1 MEKLDLQIFRNLKQE
16 IVEYI
21 AKYQE
26 AKEREE
32 YLPDEEREQ
41 FLARYKEII
50 EILSEHDLSDIDFEE
65 WRGMYLMVDEDT
77 PLDFSKTKANIDF
90 SIIKYDAY
98 DTFPNF
104 QSCQIKNF
112 DFEKYDYSPEMF
124 DEEFRKENE
133 GRFLSENIAEDVAD
147 RFYKGKL
154 TLTDIHNNPE
164 LAHKIEE
171 KNLAYRLREIYKF
184 IGREEFCK
192 LDAQF
197 VDTTRSSLRWIEL
210 INSNP
215 NLRTA
220 EEIMPVLYKS
230 AREQIIGYS
239 NDDIDRR
246 FYHRQDQLGERFKE
260 ENPDLFLS
268 EEAPENVREHYYEHY
283 LSLKEFSENLR
294 YFEGKTVAHSFNA
307 YGDEKKII
315 NLYGEGIY
323 QLFAD
328 YKPIMDK
335 VLNNHIVMQSIEV
348 PTGPVTDEQRKD
360 IMSSAITTYI
370 TRNGYEQIE
379 NWDEFKMI
387 LDFVPIEYL
396 PATPDTRELIDK
408 YGIDKIIESGIDIKC
423 LFQAKKITSLEEIS
437 NLEETA
443 SSNGIELE
451 DIRKL
456 VDKNIRR
463 ILDSY
468 DVKQLLEYG
477 IKDLSELSE
486 VTNDLRQVKEML
498 EKRPMD
504 LINMG
509 KYGNS
514 KKKFID
520 RYGIDNIIALDDETG
535 GMFSHQMWSNDI
547 YLTLLAH
554 SEGKAPKLDEDKELT
569 YDEFKNR
576 MYEILL
582 HARDERGPLQTR
594 DYPDYDF
601 IQGNFREEHSDI
613 FIDGEISEDVKK
625 AFYTGHMTAEMVRQ
639 NPELIQL
646 LQGKDLSRAFA
657 KKMTA
662 EISMQ
667 MIDKDGN
674 VIGET
679 PNIVNMAQ
687 YFSEKLGQEEFLKIC
702 ADYGKCLDNIEISTK
717 NEITIENV
725 RETIEQA
732 IYKGIK
738 EKGVEYFEELPLS
751 FQEKYPEL
759 FLPKEVDKELRNK
772 FYEGKLSFEDI
783 RQNPQIKELLLTKDI
798 SVGFGRTKYGQ
809 EMLAKPG
816 GRFVNPMWEK
826 LTEQEIMDLAE
837 EYGKYLKDVKDDIF
851 IEGQSIEEREIAV
864 QGNIEEN
871 ILNRKSS
878 YDETIPEFFK
888 QKHPEM
894 FLDENAPDKLK
905 QAFYDNKASR
915 ITYFNESGDLV
926 DTSFQLSNNGNLNTL
941 IKSDVVDISFQ
952 LIKEHPEWREFL
964 QGRDLSR
971 AFSKQY
977 DELFKRFDSATIM
990 KLGTRNPETIEKM
1003 VLNHKEDVLE
1013 NWYKSTGGKF
1023 IPHHAVMLNFPESE
1037 IDSFLSNGKRW
1048 SQLMRIDNYNLN
1060 DEGKTA
1066 ILKASYAMG
1075 VFQGDDDGFNR
1086 TMKLFTDVPQ
1096 ELTQEEYDK
1105 VASMFSGEFNPFRW
1119 NRSNFDPKQKDE
1131 EMKSLFEQAYTLN
1144 DDSKYVFSMDKQKN
1158 KDNVR
1163 MIREILEKAQIPR
1176 ILTPEKAHQM
1186 FDSFAMEYNPDFVRF
1201 FNDNI
1206 EEILANPEYT
1216 KIIATIQRQFKD
1228 IVRTNAGRRLT
1239 LNVAQDYVKSI
1250 VYTDIEVGNEGVAEQ
1265 AKIAGYSQEDFEA
1278 IQSLFNE
1285 GEVRDFSSIPRIK
1298 GNTKGYTYEM
1308 LRCDDPLALTI
1319 GTLTDCCQ
1327 EIHGAGQTSMEHSV
1341 ISPDGRVFCVRDAEG
1356 RLVAQS
1362 WFWRNQYTGCFDN
1375 IEIPHKIFELY
1386 EKEHPDV
1393 GRKGLTTDVLE
1404 VYKKAAQDLMQ
1415 EDARV
1420 YQELLENGTITQ
1432 EQYDALLLGK
1442 VTIGLGYNDIAD
1454 AIQADK
1460 TIHQETDKV
1469 RVKGTD
1475 RLPDPYTD
1483 ASTQYTIA
1491 EREGTIKS
1499 ENENLYV
1506 HQDDVPVF
1514 DETNM
1519 SSTVLL
1525 TMKRMEQETGRNNLA
1540 YLSEKSDEKNLPKS
1554 QRIINS
1560 IAREYGLNPSDTK
1573 VMATARVA
1581 LIYSKDKE
1589 NKVKIGDLLS
1599 SPLKKGL
1606 TEEQRQKA
1614 TAHIMY
1620 QVKKALK
1627 QIGLQDSEVDL
1638 SSLSEEQQ
1646 QMLQSVMQEIE
1657 KENDERGE
1665 R

>member
-1 MEKLDLQIFRNLKQE
+1 MEKLDLQIFRELRQE

-21 AKYQE
+21 TKYRE
-26 AKEREE
+26 AEERGE
-32 YLPDEEREQ
+32 YLSDEEEEQ
-41 FLARYKEII
+41 FLTRYKEII
-50 EILSEHDLSDIDFEE
+50 GILSEHDLSDIDFEE
-65 WRGMYLMVDEDT
+65 WRGMLLYADEEN

-90 SIIKYDAY
+90 SIIEYDSYKA
-98 DTFPNF
+98 FPNLK
-104 QSCQIKNF
+104 SCQIKNF
-112 DFEKYDYSPEMF
+112 DFENYDYSPEMF
-124 DEEFRKENE
+124 DEEYRRENE
-133 GRFLSENIAEDVAD
+133 GHFLSESIPEDVAD
-147 RFYKGKL
+147 RFYKGEL

-164 LAHKIEE
+164 LANKIEE
-171 KNLAYRLREIYKF
+171 KNLEYGLRDIYKI

-197 VDTTRSSLRWIEL
+197 VDTTRYSWTEL
-210 INSNP
+210 LNSNP

-230 AREQIIGYS
+230 AREQIISYS
-239 NDDIDRR
+239 NDDINRR
-246 FYHRQDQLGERFKE
+246 FYHRQDQLGEKFRE
-260 ENPDLFLS
+260 QYPDLFLS
-268 EEAPENVREHYYEHY
+268 EEVPESVREHYYGHF
-283 LSLKEFSENLR
+283 LSMQEFSRNLQH
-294 YFEGKTVAHSFNA
+294 FEGKTVAQSFSA
-307 YGDEKKII
+307 YGDERTII
-315 NLYGEGIY
+315 SLYGEGIY

-328 YKPIMDK
+328 YKPVMDK
-335 VLNNHIVMQSIEV
+335 ILSDYIAMQTIEV
-348 PTGPVTDEQRKD
+348 PRGPITEEQRKE

-370 TRNGYEQIE
+370 NRNGYEQVQS
-379 NWDEFKMI
+379 WDEFKMI

-396 PATPDTRELIDK
+396 PVTPDTRELIDK
-408 YGIDKIIESGIDIKC
+408 YGIDRIIESGIDIKC
-423 LFQAKKITSLEEIS
+423 LFQDKKLTSLEEIS
-437 NLEETA
+437 SLD
-443 SSNGIELE
+443 GIKLE
-451 DIRKL
+451 DIKKL
-456 VDKNIRR
+456 VDRDSRR

-486 VTNDLRQVKEML
+486 TTNDLHQVKEML

-509 KYGNS
+509 QYGND
-514 KKKFID
+514 KKKFIE
-520 RYGIDNIIALDDETG
+520 RYGIDNIIALDEETN
-535 GMFSHQMWSNDI
+535 GMFSHQLWQSDI
-547 YLTLLAH
+547 YLTMLAQA
-554 SEGKAPKLDEDKELT
+554 EGRAPKIETNEQLT
-569 YDEFKNR
+569 YEQFKDR

-582 HARDERGPLQTR
+582 HARDERGVLTSR
-594 DYPDYDF
+594 DYQDYDF
-601 IQGNFREEHSDI
+601 IQGKFREEHPEI
-613 FIDGEISEDVKK
+613 FIDGDISEEVKRD
-625 AFYTGHMTAEMVRQ
+625 FYTRHMTAELVRQ

-646 LQGKDLSRAFA
+646 LQGKDLSRAFS
-657 KKMTA
+657 KQMTA
-662 EISMQ
+662 GISMQ
-667 MIDKDGN
+667 MMDKDGN
-674 VIGET
+674 AIGGI
-679 PNIVNMAQ
+679 PNTVNMAQ
-687 YFSEKLGQEEFLKIC
+687 YLSEKLGQEEFLKIC
-702 ADYGKCLDNIEISTK
+702 ADYGKCLDNIGISTK
-717 NEITIENV
+717 NEITVESV

-738 EKGVEYFEELPLS
+738 EKGIEYFEELPIS
-751 FQEKYPEL
+751 FQEKHPEL
-759 FLPKEVDKELRNK
+759 FLPKEIDENIRKR

-783 RQNPQIKELLLTKDI
+783 RKNPQIKELLLTKDI

-809 EMLAKPG
+809 PMLGRG
-816 GRFVNPMWEK
+816 GQRYVNPMWEK

-837 EYGKYLKDVKDDIF
+837 EYGKYLKDVNAEIF
-851 IEGQSIEEREIAV
+851 IEGQSVEDREIAV

-871 ILNRKSS
+871 ILTRKSS

-888 QKHPEM
+888 LKHPEM
-894 FLDENAPDKLK
+894 FLDEKAPEELK
-905 QAFYDNKASR
+905 KAFYDNKASR
-915 ITYFNESGDLV
+915 RNYLNISG
-926 DTSFQLSNNGNLNTL
+926 
-941 IKSDVVDISFQ
+941 DVVDISFQ
-952 LIKEHPEWREFL
+952 LIKEHPEWKEFL
-964 QGRDLSR
+964 AGKDLSR

-977 DELFKRFDSATIM
+977 DELFKRFDSSTLV

-1003 VLNHKEDVLE
+1003 VQDHREDVLE

-1023 IPHHAVMLNFPESE
+1023 VPHHVVMLNFPQGE
-1037 IDSFLSNGKRW
+1037 IDSFLGNSKRW
-1048 SQLMRIDNYNLN
+1048 SQLMRVDNYNLN
-1060 DEGKTA
+1060 DDGKAA

-1075 VFQGDDDGFNR
+1075 VFQGDDDGFNK

-1105 VASMFSGEFNPFRW
+1105 VASMFSGGFDPFRFSG
-1119 NRSNFDPKQKDE
+1119 SNFDPKQKDE
-1131 EMKSLFEQAYTLN
+1131 EMKILFEQAYTLN
-1144 DDSKYVFSMDKQKN
+1144 DDGKYVFSMDKQKN
-1158 KDNVR
+1158 KDSVR
-1163 MIREILEKAQIPR
+1163 MVREVLEKAQIPR

-1201 FNDNI
+1201 FNDNV
-1206 EEILANPEYT
+1206 EEILSNSEYT
-1216 KIIATIQRQFKD
+1216 KDIATIQRQFRD

-1239 LNVAQDYVKSI
+1239 LDVAQDYIKSI

-1265 AKIAGYSQEDFEA
+1265 AKIAGYSQKDFEA

-1285 GEVRDFSSIPRIK
+1285 GEVRDFSSIPRIQGK
-1298 GNTKGYTYEM
+1298 TNGYTYEM

-1341 ISPDGRVFCVRDAEG
+1341 VSPDGRVFCVKDEEG

-1375 IEIPHKIFELY
+1375 IEIPHRIFELY
-1386 EKEHPDV
+1386 EKEHPDI

-1454 AIQADK
+1454 AIKTDK
-1460 TIHQETDKV
+1460 TIHKETDNVGV
-1469 RVKGTD
+1469 RGTD
-1475 RLPDPYTD
+1475 RLPHPYTD

-1499 ENENLYV
+1499 EHENLYI
-1506 HQDDVPVF
+1506 HQDDIPVY
-1514 DETNM
+1514 DGTNM

-1525 TMKRMEQETGRNNLA
+1525 TMKRMEQATERDNLA
-1540 YLSEKSDEKNLPKS
+1540 YLTERSDEANLPKS

-1560 IAREYGLNPSDTK
+1560 IAREYGLDSDSTK
-1573 VMATARVA
+1573 VMSTARIA
-1581 LIYSKDKE
+1581 LIYSKDKD

-1599 SPLKKGL
+1599 SPLKTGL
-1606 TEEQRQKA
+1606 TEEQKQKA
-1614 TAHIMY
+1614 TAHIMH

-1627 QIGLQDSEVDL
+1627 QIGVQDSEVDL